1 MNKKSILLGLTLALV
16 GCLPMGTSLAADT
29 PHFKNNKAAAEY
41 FWNEVFNKHD
51 TAVIDTMVG
60 PKYKQHSPEFADGK
74 QAFKDGVTGFL
85 KAHPDSSA
93 VIKHIGADGD
103 LVFIHNHIKL
113 NKEDRGQAA
122 VDIFRIKDGK
132 NRRTLGC
139 HPGYPGKS
147 SQRQYDVLDFFKR
160 ALSHQ
165 GSASS
170 LAKKAIDPAVDALH
184 DIDQLF
190 PSVGQA
196 VFDSRRHR
204 GMDVPPDQVVALEDV
219 EVLRQHFGTDAR
231 QAPLQIGEEH
241 RSICQGQ

>member
-29 PHFKNNKAAAEY
+29 PHFKSNKAAAEY

-85 KAHPDSSA
+85 KAYPDSSA

-113 NKEDRGQAA
+113 CKNFFCIFSCNKADRGQAA

-132 NRRTLGC
+132 IVE
-139 HPGYPGKS
+139 HW
-147 SQRQYDVLDFFKR
+147 DVIQDIPE
-160 ALSHQ
+160 
-165 GSASS
+165 
-170 LAKKAIDPAVDALH
+170 KAANDNTM
-184 DIDQLF
+184 F
-190 PSVGQA
+190 
-196 VFDSRRHR
+196 
-204 GMDVPPDQVVALEDV
+204 
-219 EVLRQHFGTDAR
+219 
-231 QAPLQIGEEH
+231 
-241 RSICQGQ
+241 

>member
-16 GCLPMGTSLAADT
+16 GCLPMGTSLAAGT

-85 KAHPDSSA
+85 KTYPDSSA

-132 NRRTLGC
+132 IVE
-139 HPGYPGKS
+139 HW
-147 SQRQYDVLDFFKR
+147 DVI
-160 ALSHQ
+160 Q
-165 GSASS
+165 
-170 LAKKAIDPAVDALH
+170 
-184 DIDQLF
+184 DIPEKTANDNTMF
-190 PSVGQA
+190 
-196 VFDSRRHR
+196 
-204 GMDVPPDQVVALEDV
+204 
-219 EVLRQHFGTDAR
+219 
-231 QAPLQIGEEH
+231 
-241 RSICQGQ
+241 

>member
-29 PHFKNNKAAAEY
+29 PHFKSNKAAAEY

-74 QAFKDGVTGFL
+74 QAFKDGVTSFL
-85 KAHPDSSA
+85 KAYPDSSA
-93 VIKHIGADGD
+93 VIKHIGADGDLVFIHNHNGD

-132 NRRTLGC
+132 IVE
-139 HPGYPGKS
+139 HW
-147 SQRQYDVLDFFKR
+147 DVIQDIPE
-160 ALSHQ
+160 
-165 GSASS
+165 
-170 LAKKAIDPAVDALH
+170 KAANDH
-184 DIDQLF
+184 TMF
-190 PSVGQA
+190 
-196 VFDSRRHR
+196 
-204 GMDVPPDQVVALEDV
+204 
-219 EVLRQHFGTDAR
+219 
-231 QAPLQIGEEH
+231 
-241 RSICQGQ
+241 